1 MHSCRCSGFRDSPLH
16 PPSTLPLP
24 LLLPAGRTNTRS
36 GWAAQLA
43 ADSGLQH
50 CLVLQQ
56 GVYGWRLDPAVKP
69 YPGYKLQ
76 DAPPEAEA
84 FQVEAVNAEQ
94 GLHELAQLGV
104 PVM

>member
-1 MHSCRCSGFRDSPLH
+1 VR
-16 PPSTLPLP
+16 